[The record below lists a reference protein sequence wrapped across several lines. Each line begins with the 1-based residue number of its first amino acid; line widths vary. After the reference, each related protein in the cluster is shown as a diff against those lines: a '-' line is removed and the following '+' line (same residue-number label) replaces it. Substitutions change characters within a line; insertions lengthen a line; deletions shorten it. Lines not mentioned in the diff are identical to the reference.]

1 LTRAATPAADG
12 LDTGGPSPRRT
23 SLAQGGGCGC
33 ELDLATLRQL
43 LAGPF
48 ERLLVGNETADDAAV
63 WERVDGICSNATTD
77 FFTPMVG
84 EPAVH
89 ALIDRTGSGRSLDG
103 VPRGNLQHSGPGS
116 GPRR

>member
-1 LTRAATPAADG
+1 MREDRA
-12 LDTGGPSPRRT
+12 PRRT
-23 SLAQGGGCGC
+23 SLAQGGGCGY
-33 ELDLATLRQL
+33 EFEPATLRQVIATRPA
-43 LAGPF
+43 AGPF

-63 WERVDGICSNATTD
+63 WKRVDGICLIATTD

-89 ALIDRTGSGRSLDG
+89 ALTDGTGSGRSLDG